1 MLEAFSCFS
10 FGFYKALVDYF
21 TTLESLTIGATFSGS
36 GLSNTEEI
44 WYSSSFSVTTA
55 MELLDYKFKEPY
67 FSLYIRL
74 CLSGDRLCCVR
85 FEPLMG
91 RLRLVKL
98 PVGDMSGY

>member
-1 MLEAFSCFS
+1 M
-10 FGFYKALVDYF
+10 
-21 TTLESLTIGATFSGS
+21 IGATFSGS

-98 PVGDMSGY
+98 PVGDMSGYWVRLRSGLGFLDSRREIICLLKS